1 MLNFEFDILWNSRC
15 FSYTRKTMV
24 DGFKVVIHSGVGVC
38 TLLQNRQ
45 EDSKMGHFIFHT
57 QIIQLVTFE
66 KSSTDLGDSSQI
78 LFLSVVH
85 WRNSQKLQKLI

>member
-1 MLNFEFDILWNSRC
+1 
-15 FSYTRKTMV
+15 MV

-66 KSSTDLGDSSQI
+66 KSSTDLGD
-78 LFLSVVH
+78 
-85 WRNSQKLQKLI
+85 RNCKSCYNHIPLKTPHEAFSFVIHEYLCLHDASWMIIIVSLL